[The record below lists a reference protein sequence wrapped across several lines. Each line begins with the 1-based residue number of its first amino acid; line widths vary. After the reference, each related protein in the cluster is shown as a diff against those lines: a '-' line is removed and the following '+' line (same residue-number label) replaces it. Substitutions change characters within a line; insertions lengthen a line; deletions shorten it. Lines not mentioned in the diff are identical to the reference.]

1 MLMECNV
8 GEQRQHASAA
18 AASAVCVCVC
28 VCGGPYNMP
37 GTVAVDRVATHQLIM
52 FMIYCFIN

>member
-18 AASAVCVCVC
+18 AASAVCVCVSVEVPITC
-28 VCGGPYNMP
+28 QGLWLLIGL
-37 GTVAVDRVATHQLIM
+37 QLIS
-52 FMIYCFIN
+52 